1 MQLSDYKCPIT
12 ANCPITTCIL
22 EQNRAVYAPITFED
36 IVTVMIKREIV
47 AGADPENSEKG
58 GRAPHP
64 PPPPPQ
70 NENFTFRTC
79 SIQLCWCIRDAN

>member
-1 MQLSDYKCPIT
+1 MQLSYYKCPIT

-47 AGADPENSEKG
+47 AGADPENSERG
-58 GRAPHP
+58 GRVPHP
-64 PPPPPQ
+64 P
-70 NENFTFRTC
+70 NENFTFQDMQHTALLVY
-79 SIQLCWCIRDAN
+79 S